1 MIMYINQS
9 NIVNLSIVE
18 RPRSIH
24 PLSFM
29 KLMLTIER
37 EVKDRNYF
45 GTTSNLK
52 KEEALGL

>member
-37 EVKDRNYF
+37 EGPELFWDHFK
-45 GTTSNLK
+45 LK
-52 KEEALGL
+52 KEEGLGL